1 MMTAPAQ
8 TRMEFIRF
16 RRISSTRKT
25 CGSRT
30 GFPHA
35 GLLHGAPRMGLLAQV
50 QSKMLENVKI
60 AQVRQHFGH
69 PRTVSHRTECIPAPG
84 SRTGFLP
91 PALKY
96 PKRSHSEP
104 RINKKHF
111 SNDPVDAMDYK
122 CQANVPQI
130 LHTPNTKETCL
141 PNQAR
146 TAPPDHDRNK
156 KLGMTQRTYMQ
167 SSPRM

>member
-16 RRISSTRKT
+16 RRIPSTRKT
-25 CGSRT
+25 CGSLT

-35 GLLHGAPRMGLLAQV
+35 GLLHGAPCMGLLAQV
-50 QSKMLENVKI
+50 QSKMFENVKI
-60 AQVRQHFGH
+60 AHVRQHFGH

-104 RINKKHF
+104 RINKNTSRTTQWMPWTTNAKPMFHK
-111 SNDPVDAMDYK
+111 SSTHPTPRKLV
-122 CQANVPQI
+122 CQTKLELHLQI
-130 LHTPNTKETCL
+130 TTETK
-141 PNQAR
+141 N
-146 TAPPDHDRNK
+146 
-156 KLGMTQRTYMQ
+156 
-167 SSPRM
+167 